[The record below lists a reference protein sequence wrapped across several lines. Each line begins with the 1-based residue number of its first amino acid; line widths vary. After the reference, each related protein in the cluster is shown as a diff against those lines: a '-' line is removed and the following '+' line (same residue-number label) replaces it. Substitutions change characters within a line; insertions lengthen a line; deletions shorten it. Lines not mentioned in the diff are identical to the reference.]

1 MARLIIMN
9 TKTPKTKKV
18 PDLKKI
24 IQRLEKQEEAILYI
38 AATEKSIDM
47 DIVNRILELGDYELP
62 FPRLV
67 PKKKSAYSDKEGTI
81 TFPEKTAKQIVEE
94 CDNKVDGGKLLW
106 NTEWFKNEDF
116 YKKETC
122 RPRTVK
128 IPTEILH
135 AGKSWNECKELVGE
149 ENMFNYAE
157 IIYMLRESESF
168 RKLLS
173 SSNSVCYTWTSS
185 RDSGGRLAFSGHFGS
200 DGVFSSGWGP
210 GGSDSNL
217 GVCVSRS

>member
-62 FPRLV
+62 LPRLV
-67 PKKKSAYSDKEGTI
+67 PKKKSAYSGKEETI
-81 TFPEKTAKQIVEE
+81 TFPKKTAKQIIEE
-94 CDNKVDGGKLLW
+94 CDNKVAGGKLLW
-106 NTEWFKNEDF
+106 NIGWFKNEDF

-122 RPRTVK
+122 RPRTIK

-135 AGKSWNECKELVGE
+135 AGKSWNECKELIGE
-149 ENMFNYAE
+149 EKMFNYAE

-173 SSNSVCYTWTSS
+173 SDNSVCYTWTSS
-185 RDSGGRLAFSGHFGS
+185 RASDGRLAFSGDFDSGGVYSGRWRPGS
-200 DGVFSSGWGP
+200 SVS
-210 GGSDSNL
+210 L
-217 GVCVSRS
+217 VGVCVSK